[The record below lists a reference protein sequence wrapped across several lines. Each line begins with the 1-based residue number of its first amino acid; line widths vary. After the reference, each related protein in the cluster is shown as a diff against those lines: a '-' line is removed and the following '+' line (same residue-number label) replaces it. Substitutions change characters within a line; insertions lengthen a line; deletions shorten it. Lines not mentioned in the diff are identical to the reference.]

1 MYSSKIKNIIKR
13 ASRKTIG
20 AIPVGLMVGFRG
32 VRVLVEAQ
40 YEISGNVVVYLIGE
54 GKNGATVAKV
64 DGSVSNKKLAKSML
78 FEYVKNNSN
87 QKYTD
92 YSKADRD
99 KKKAAFDKDIKRMSS
114 KFIDEIF
121 IEVNVANGKSKY
133 AVSTNM
139 AIKNKVAA
147 SRKSGYK
154 KPVAKKK
161 AAKKPVAKKKAA
173 KKPVAKKKFIESGKK
188 GSPIVYSKK
197 NSSSGGLYCYKLKP
211 RKK

>member
-13 ASRKTIG
+13 ASGNSIG
-20 AIPVGLMVGFRG
+20 AIPVGLRVSFGG
-32 VRVLVEAQ
+32 VKVLVEAQ
-40 YEISGNVVVYLIGE
+40 YEISGKVVVYLIGE
-54 GKNGATVAKV
+54 GKNTIAKV
-64 DGSVSNKKLAKSML
+64 DGSASNKTLAKSML

-87 QKYTD
+87 QKFSK
-92 YSKADRD
+92 YSKSQNEKD
-99 KKKAAFDKDIKRMSS
+99 KAAFYRDIKRMSS
-114 KFIDEIF
+114 KLIDELY

-154 KPVAKKK
+154 KPAKK

-173 KKPVAKKKFIESGKK
+173 KKPVAKKKFVESGKK